1 MISIIVCTYNRAP
14 ALLQCL
20 KSFEALNFDDQWEL
34 IVVDNNSSDAT
45 AQVIEEFAQQ
55 ASFPVVYK
63 KEEAQGLGNARNAGI
78 AQASYDIIAFT
89 DDDCYPAADYLEQI
103 ASAFNDEQLGFAG
116 GRVLLHD
123 PDDLPVTIKLSETP
137 EFYTPGQVMRPGAIH
152 GANFMFRREALV
164 AAQGFDALFG
174 AGAAFPCED
183 VDTVAECLRL
193 GWKGQYIPSI
203 VVSHDHGR
211 KTQDE
216 LEKLRYGYDIGRGAY
231 YAKRAFKC
239 KTQKLRYLKFW
250 FFKIRKQPLHKTK
263 VEINSAIRYL
273 LAARQHNQRK
283 LDNE

>member
-1 MISIIVCTYNRAP
+1 MISVIVCTYNRAP
-14 ALLQCL
+14 ALLKCL
-20 KSFEALNFDDQWEL
+20 NAFAKLTFENPWEL
-34 IVVDNNSSDAT
+34 IVVDNNSTDAT
-45 AQVIEEFAQQ
+45 AQVIKEFAQQ
-55 ASFPVVYK
+55 ASFPVIYK
-63 KEEAQGLGNARNAGI
+63 KEVAQGLGNARNAGI

-103 ASAFNDEQLGFAG
+103 ASAFSDKQLGFAG
-116 GRVLLHD
+116 GRVLLHN

-152 GANFMFRREALV
+152 GANFMFRREALL
-164 AAQGFDALFG
+164 AAQGFDTLFG

-211 KTQDE
+211 KSQHE
-216 LEKLRYGYDIGRGAY
+216 LEKLRLGYDIGRGAY

-239 KTQKLRYLKFW
+239 NTQKLKYLKFW
-250 FFKIRKQPLHKTK
+250 FFKIRKQSLQKSK
-263 VEINSAIRYL
+263 VEIRSAIRYL
-273 LAARQHNQRK
+273 RAARQHSQRK
-283 LDNE
+283 PYNE